1 MTIAYFVLSC
11 ILAVGLVVGVLKI
24 KKYENPMSRPLQYL
38 FLTATLTVLCNAVAV
53 VSTDE
58 ITAVLFYGLYFA
70 FADWLVIVLLDF
82 TRLYTDSREESV
94 AFKRLICGLAV
105 VDTISM
111 IVNVFKEHVFVC
123 EWAKLPD
130 GSACYTVVYQ
140 VPDYGV
146 PLYGVH
152 LAFDYILAFMVLLML
167 FVNVCSTT
175 RVYRRKYIMPLWS
188 FLLILTGNIGYRFWD
203 FPIDVSPIMY
213 FGLAI
218 VSAYFALFY
227 VPKDVVARLLSL
239 SVEDMDSAV
248 MCFDKDG
255 KCVYANEQCRRIFE
269 AHKSLE
275 PVEEYFEKWRGD
287 KAVEDFREETWR
299 EQYELEDGEL
309 HHFETNF
316 KFLLDNKGRYLGSF
330 FTMADRTEAYRNLE
344 IERYNATHDYLT
356 DIYNRERFFEEAAKV
371 LEAEPEIKRVVV
383 CIDVKDFKVVNDLF
397 GEDTGNRI
405 LKRIAGLMRR
415 DAVHVDTRY
424 GRLEADRFAMCM
436 REEYFHEEDYEGYLE
451 ELKKIVNSSVY
462 KMHVHVGVYHV
473 TDDAA
478 LSVSVMCDRAFVA
491 IRRIK
496 DNYQQIISHYSE
508 NMGNTS
514 QREKV
519 MVGEFDRAI
528 AAGEFQIYL
537 QPQIAVRDYDVLG
550 AEALVRWD
558 HPVRGMISP
567 AEFIPVFEKSGNI
580 ARLDCYVWEL
590 ACRQLRE
597 WKDQGRE
604 GLHISVNI
612 SPKDFYFLDV
622 YETLTALVK
631 RYEINP
637 VYLKLE
643 ITETALMEELSKQ
656 VDLLGRLRAFGFQVE
671 IDDFGSGYS
680 SLNTLQD
687 IEVDVLKLDRG
698 FLRKTSHEERSRTIM
713 NSVIDMSKSLGLTVV
728 TEGVE
733 TLEQVQYLTEAGCDI
748 FQGYYFAKPMPV
760 REFEAKYF
768 QAAGAN

>member
-1 MTIAYFVLSC
+1 MAIGFFVVSC
-11 ILAVGLVVGVLKI
+11 LLAIGLVTGIVKI
-24 KKYENPMSRPLQYL
+24 NKYNNAMRGSLQRL
-38 FLTATLTVLCNAVAV
+38 FFAAALTVMFNAIGVISTNETVAM
-53 VSTDE
+53 
-58 ITAVLFYGLYFA
+58 LFYGLYFA
-70 FADWLVIVLLDF
+70 SADWLVIALLDF
-82 TRLYTDSREESV
+82 TKLYTDCKDNINL
-94 AFKRLICGLAV
+94 FKAV
-105 VDTISM
+105 VCIIATIDTISM
-111 IVNVFKEHVFVC
+111 VANTFTHHVFEC
-123 EWAKLPD
+123 ALAELPGG
-130 GSACYTVVYQ
+130 GSCYTVIHVIS
-140 VPDYGV
+140 DYGV
-146 PLYGVH
+146 PLYRVH
-152 LAFDYILAFMVLLML
+152 LLYAYIIVFLILLML
-167 FVNVCSTT
+167 GLKICHSVKL
-175 RVYRRKYIMPLWS
+175 YRKKYLMLVWS
-188 FLLILTGNIGYRFWD
+188 FIVVLTFNIGYRFVD
-203 FPIDVSPIMY
+203 IPVDVSPITY
-213 FGLAI
+213 SGLAL

-227 VPKDVVARLLSL
+227 TPKAVVGQLLAL
-239 SVEDMDSAV
+239 SVEDMESAV

-255 KCVYANEQCRRIFE
+255 KCVHANEMCRHIFD
-269 AHKSLE
+269 AHDSLE
-275 PVEEYFEKWRGD
+275 SVEAYFIKWRGD
-287 KAVEDFREETWR
+287 KQIEDFKEESWK
-299 EQYELEDGEL
+299 EEYVLEDGET
-309 HHFETNF
+309 HYFENHF
-316 KFLLDNKGRYLGSF
+316 KFLLDDKGHYLGSF
-330 FTMADRTEAYRNLE
+330 FTMADQTETYRNLE
-344 IERYNATHDYLT
+344 IEHYNATHDYLT
-356 DIYNRERFFEEAAKV
+356 DIYNRERFFEQSAAV
-371 LEAEPEIKRVVV
+371 LAEDPDVKRVVV

-397 GEDTGNRI
+397 GEETGNRI

-415 DAVHVDTRY
+415 DATHEDTRY

-436 REEYFHEEDYEGYLE
+436 REEYFHEEDFEAYLDD
-451 ELKKIVNSSVY
+451 LKKIVNSSVY
-462 KMHVHVGVYHV
+462 KMHVHVGVYHI
-473 TDDAA
+473 TDPT
-478 LSVSVMCDRAFVA
+478 LSISVMCDRAFVA

-496 DNYQQIISHYSE
+496 DNYQQIVAHYSE
-508 NMGNTS
+508 NMGNST

-528 AAGEFQIYL
+528 AAGEFQMYL
-537 QPQIAVRDYDVLG
+537 QPQISVKDYDVLG

-558 HPVRGMISP
+558 HPVRGMVSP

-590 ACRQLRE
+590 ACRQLRN

-622 YETLTALVK
+622 YETLTSLVK

-656 VDLLGRLRAFGFQVE
+656 ADLLSRLREFGFQVE

-733 TLEQVQYLTEAGCDI
+733 TIEQVEYLTKAGCDI

-760 REFEAKYF
+760 KEFEAKYF
-768 QAAGAN
+768 QAMG

>member
-1 MTIAYFVLSC
+1 MAICFFLVSCVLA
-11 ILAVGLVVGVLKI
+11 IGLVVGIVKI
-24 KKYENPMSRPLQYL
+24 NEYENPLSKPLQLL
-38 FLTATLTVLCNAVAV
+38 FLAAALTVMFNAVAV
-53 VSTDE
+53 VVPGKTV
-58 ITAVLFYGLYFA
+58 AMLFYGLYFA
-70 FADWLVIVLLDF
+70 SADWLVIALLDF
-82 TRLYTDSREESV
+82 TKLYTDSRDGTKG
-94 AFKRLICGLAV
+94 FKRFVCLLAAI
-105 VDTISM
+105 DTISM
-111 IVNVFKEHVFVC
+111 IVNVFTHHVFTC
-123 EWAKLPD
+123 EQVALSE
-130 GSACYTVVYQ
+130 GSFCYTVVHQ
-140 VPDYGV
+140 TLSSGISI
-146 PLYGVH
+146 YGVH
-152 LAFDYILAFMVLLML
+152 LAYDYFLVAMILWML
-167 FVNVCSTT
+167 FYNIKYSV
-175 RVYRRKYIMPLWS
+175 RLYRKKYIVITWT
-188 FLLILTGNIGYRFWD
+188 FLLILAFNIGYRFVD
-203 FPIDVSPIMY
+203 VPVDVSPITY
-213 FGLAI
+213 SGLAL

-227 VPKDVVARLLSL
+227 VPKTVVGKLLEL
-239 SVEDMDSAV
+239 SVEDMESAI
-248 MCFDKDG
+248 MCFDRDG
-255 KCVYANEQCRRIFE
+255 KCMHANEQCRYIF
-269 AHKSLE
+269 KTQGSLA

-287 KAVEDFREETWR
+287 RTVEEFKEESWQ
-299 EQYELEDGEL
+299 EEYVLEDGET
-309 HHFETNF
+309 HYFETHF
-316 KFLLDNKGRYLGSF
+316 KFLLDERGRYLGSF
-330 FTMADRTEAYRNLE
+330 FTMSDRTESYRKLE

-356 DIYNRERFFEEAAKV
+356 DIYNRERFFEQAAAV
-371 LEAEPEIKRVVV
+371 IAEDPDAKRVVV

-397 GEDTGNRI
+397 GEETGNRV

-415 DAVHVDTRY
+415 DATHKDTRY

-436 REEYFHEEDYEGYLE
+436 REEYFHESDFEEYLE
-451 ELKKIVNSSVY
+451 DLKKIVNSSVY
-462 KMHVHVGVYHV
+462 KMHVHVGVYHI
-473 TDDAA
+473 TDPAM
-478 LSVSVMCDRAFVA
+478 SVSVMCDRAFVA

-496 DNYQQIISHYSE
+496 DNYQQVVSYYSE
-508 NMGNTS
+508 NMGNSS

-537 QPQIAVRDYDVLG
+537 QPQIAVHGYDVLG

-622 YETLTALVK
+622 YETVTSLVE

-637 VYLKLE
+637 AYLKLE
-643 ITETALMEELSKQ
+643 ITETALMEELNKQ
-656 VDLLGRLRAFGFQVE
+656 ADLLCRLRDYGFQVE

-733 TLEQVQYLTEAGCDI
+733 TQEQVEYLTEAGCDI

-760 REFEAKYF
+760 KEFEAKYF
-768 QAAGAN
+768 QAASAN

>member
-1 MTIAYFVLSC
+1 MTIGFFLVSFVLA
-11 ILAVGLVVGVLKI
+11 IGLIVATVKI
-24 KKYENPMSRPLQYL
+24 NQYLNPMRRPLQLL
-38 FLTATLTVLCNAVAV
+38 FLSATLTVMCNAVAV
-53 VSTDE
+53 VAPNESVAT
-58 ITAVLFYGLYFA
+58 LFYGLYFA
-70 FADWLVIVLLDF
+70 SADWLVLALLDF
-82 TRLYTDSREESV
+82 TKLYTESRDGSRL
-94 AFKRLICGLAV
+94 FKGFVVFLAA
-105 VDTISM
+105 VDTVSM
-111 IVNVFKEHVFVC
+111 VVNVFTKHVFVC
-123 EWAKLPD
+123 VLDALPD
-130 GSACYTVVYQ
+130 GSTCYAVKHQ
-140 VPDYGV
+140 MPQYGL
-146 PLYGVH
+146 PPYGVH
-152 LAFDYILAFMVLLML
+152 LIFDYIIVAMVLTML
-167 FVNVCSTT
+167 FYNMYHSLN
-175 RVYRRKYIMPLWS
+175 VYRKKYTMITWS
-188 FLLILTGNIGYRFWD
+188 FLLILAFNIGYRFVD
-203 FPIDVSPIMY
+203 VPIDISPITY
-213 FGLAI
+213 SGLAM

-227 VPKDVVARLLSL
+227 VPKAVVGKLLVL
-239 SVEDMDSAV
+239 SVEDMESAV

-255 KCVYANEQCRRIFE
+255 KCVHANELCRCIFNVQGD
-269 AHKSLE
+269 LR
-275 PVEEYFEKWRGD
+275 PVEEYFEKWKGD
-287 KAVEDFREETWR
+287 RTVEDFKEETWK
-299 EQYELEDGEL
+299 EEHVLADQETHY
-309 HHFETNF
+309 FEVHF
-316 KFLLDNKGRYLGSF
+316 KFLLDNKGHHLGSF
-330 FTMADRTEAYRNLE
+330 FTMTDRTEAYRNLE

-356 DIYNRERFFEEAAKV
+356 DIYNRERFFEQAAAV
-371 LEAEPEIKRVVV
+371 LEQDPDIKRVVV

-397 GEDTGNRI
+397 GEETGNRI

-415 DAVHVDTRY
+415 DAVHEDTRY
-424 GRLEADRFAMCM
+424 GRLEADRFAICM
-436 REEYFHEEDYEGYLE
+436 REEYFHEEDYEEYLE
-451 ELKKIVNSSVY
+451 DLKKIINSSVY
-462 KMHVHVGVYHV
+462 KMHVHVGVYHI
-473 TDDAA
+473 TDPT
-478 LSVSVMCDRAFVA
+478 LSIAVMCDRAFVA

-496 DNYQQIISHYSE
+496 DNYQQIVSHYSE
-508 NMGNTS
+508 NMGNST
-514 QREKV
+514 QREKL

-537 QPQIAVRDYDVLG
+537 QPQIAVRGYDVLG

-580 ARLDCYVWEL
+580 AKLDCYVWEL
-590 ACRQLRE
+590 ACKQLRE

-622 YETLTALVK
+622 YETLTSLVK

-637 VYLKLE
+637 EYLKLE

-656 VDLLGRLRAFGFQVE
+656 VDLLGRLREFGFQVE

-733 TLEQVQYLTEAGCDI
+733 TLEQVEYLTQAGCDI
-748 FQGYYFAKPMPV
+748 FQGYYFAKPMPI

-768 QAAGAN
+768 QTLSAN

>member
-1 MTIAYFVLSC
+1 MTIGFFLVSC
-11 ILAVGLVVGVLKI
+11 VLAVGLVVGTVKI
-24 KKYENPMSRPLQYL
+24 NQYVNPMRRPLQLL
-38 FLTATLTVLCNAVAV
+38 FFAATLTVMFNAVAV
-53 VSTDE
+53 VSSSK
-58 ITAVLFYGLYFA
+58 AVATFFYGLYFA
-70 FADWLVIVLLDF
+70 SADWLVIALLDF
-82 TRLYTDSREESV
+82 TKLYTDSKDGSKGFKALIGFLAAVDSV
-94 AFKRLICGLAV
+94 
-105 VDTISM
+105 SM
-111 IVNVFKEHVFVC
+111 IVNVFTKHVFVC
-123 EWAKLPD
+123 ELHTLFD
-130 GSACYTVVYQ
+130 GSSCYTAVHKVSEL
-140 VPDYGV
+140 GV
-146 PLYGVH
+146 PIYGVH
-152 LAFDYILAFMVLLML
+152 LAFDYIMVAMILMML
-167 FVNVCSTT
+167 FSNIFRSVK
-175 RVYRRKYIMPLWS
+175 VYRKKYTMITWS
-188 FLLILTGNIGYRFWD
+188 FLVILTFNIGYRFLD
-203 FPIDVSPIMY
+203 VPIDVSPITY
-213 FGLAI
+213 TGLALF
-218 VSAYFALFY
+218 SAYFALFY
-227 VPKDVVARLLSL
+227 VSKSVVGSLLAL
-239 SVEDMDSAV
+239 SVEDMESAV
-248 MCFDKDG
+248 MCFDRDG
-255 KCVYANEQCRRIFE
+255 KCVHANEQCRRIFN
-269 AHKSLE
+269 AQSNLRA
-275 PVEEYFEKWRGD
+275 VEEYFEKWKGERT
-287 KAVEDFREETWR
+287 VEDFKEESWK
-299 EQYELEDGEL
+299 EEYVLEDDET
-309 HHFETNF
+309 HYFEVHF
-316 KFLLDNKGRYLGSF
+316 KFLLDNKGHYLGSF
-330 FTMADRTEAYRNLE
+330 FTMTDRTEAYRNLE

-356 DIYNRERFFEEAAKV
+356 DIYNRERFFEAAAAV
-371 LEAEPEIKRVVV
+371 LAEDSEIKRVVV

-397 GEDTGNRI
+397 GEETGNRI

-415 DAVHVDTRY
+415 DATHEDTRY

-436 REEYFHEEDYEGYLE
+436 REEYFHEEDFEEYLE
-451 ELKKIVNSSVY
+451 DLKKIINSSVY
-462 KMHVHVGVYHV
+462 KMHVHVGVYHI
-473 TDDAA
+473 TDPT

-496 DNYQQIISHYSE
+496 DNYQQIVSHYSE
-508 NMGNTS
+508 NMGNST
-514 QREKV
+514 QREKL

-537 QPQIAVRDYDVLG
+537 QPQIAVKDYDVLG

-597 WKDQGRE
+597 WKEQGRE

-622 YETLTALVK
+622 YETLTSLIK

-637 VYLKLE
+637 AYLKLE

-656 VDLLGRLRAFGFQVE
+656 VDLLGRLREFGFQVE

-698 FLRKTSHEERSRTIM
+698 FLRKTTHEERSRTIM

-733 TLEQVQYLTEAGCDI
+733 TLEQVEYLTQAGCDI

-768 QAAGAN
+768 QTAGAN

>member
-1 MTIAYFVLSC
+1 MTNGFFILSC
-11 ILAVGLVVGVLKI
+11 ILALGLVIGVVTI
-24 KKYENPMSRPLQYL
+24 NKYENVMRRSLQVL
-38 FLTATLTVLCNAVAV
+38 FVMAALTALCNGVAV
-53 VSTDE
+53 VSDSETL
-58 ITAVLFYGLYFA
+58 AVLCYGLYFA
-70 FADWLVIVLLDF
+70 FADWLVIALLDF
-82 TRLYTDSREESV
+82 TRLYTDSPQGTLL
-94 AFKRLICGLAV
+94 FKGVVYVLAIA
-105 VDTISM
+105 DSLSM
-111 IVNVFKEHVFVC
+111 IANAFYNHVFIC
-123 EWAKLPD
+123 EPASVPGGD
-130 GSACYTVVYQ
+130 ICYTVVYQ
-140 VPDYGV
+140 TSAAGIPI
-146 PLYGVH
+146 YGVH
-152 LAFDYILAFMVLLML
+152 LAFDYMLVFLVLLML
-167 FVNVCSTT
+167 FYNIFTATS
-175 RVYRRKYIMPLWS
+175 VYRRKYVMPAIS
-188 FLLILTGNIGYRFWD
+188 FVVILTGNIGYRFWD
-203 FPIDVSPIMY
+203 FPVDFSPILY

-218 VSAYFALFY
+218 FSAYFALFY
-227 VPKDVVARLLSL
+227 VPKDVVAKLLSL

-255 KCVYANEQCRRIFE
+255 KCMYANEQCRRILG
-269 AHKSLE
+269 AQKSLE
-275 PVEEYFEKWRGD
+275 PVEAYFEKWQGD
-287 KAVEDFREETWR
+287 KQVEDFKEETWK
-299 EQYELEDGEL
+299 EEYVLEDGEL
-309 HHFETNF
+309 HHFETQF
-316 KFLLDNKGRYLGSF
+316 KFLLDQKGRFLGSF
-330 FTMADRTEAYRNLE
+330 FTMADRTEAYRKLE
-344 IERYNATHDYLT
+344 IEKYNATHDYLT
-356 DIYNRERFFEEAAKV
+356 DIYNRERFFEEAAKL
-371 LEAEPEIKRVVV
+371 LEEDPETPRVVV

-397 GEDTGNRI
+397 GEETGNRI

-415 DAVHVDTRY
+415 DALHEDTRY
-424 GRLEADRFAMCM
+424 GRLEADRFAICM
-436 REEYFHEEDYEGYLE
+436 REEYFHEEDYEEYLE
-451 ELKKIVNSSVY
+451 DLKKIINSSVY
-462 KMHVHVGVYHV
+462 KMHVHVGVYHIV
-473 TDDAA
+473 DPT
-478 LSVSVMCDRAFVA
+478 LSISVMCDRAFVA

-496 DNYQQIISHYSE
+496 DNYQQIVSHYSE
-508 NMGNTS
+508 NMGNSS

-580 ARLDCYVWEL
+580 AKLDCYVWEL
-590 ACRQLRE
+590 ACKQLRS
-597 WKDQGRE
+597 WKEQGRE

-622 YETLTALVK
+622 YETLTALVE

-637 VYLKLE
+637 AYLKLE

-656 VDLLGRLRAFGFQVE
+656 VDLLSRLRAYGFQVE

-733 TLEQVQYLTEAGCDI
+733 TLEQVEYLTQAGCDI
-748 FQGYYFAKPMPV
+748 FQGYYFAKPMPIM
-760 REFEAKYF
+760 EFEAKYF
-768 QAAGAN
+768 QAAAN